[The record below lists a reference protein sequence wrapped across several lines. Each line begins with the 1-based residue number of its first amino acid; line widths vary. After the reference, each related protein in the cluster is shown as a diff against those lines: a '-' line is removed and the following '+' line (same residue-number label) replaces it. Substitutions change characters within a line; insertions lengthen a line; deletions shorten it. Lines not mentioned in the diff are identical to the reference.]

1 MPRTH
6 ETEMQKRE
14 RVLREAIKKH
24 AKEKHFKNCD
34 QISEYIGIGLS
45 SFYKYQQKNYQNMN
59 FDLACR
65 MARKLGVTG
74 KEWCAAAGIPYE
86 EKEDE

>member
-1 MPRTH
+1 MPRLR
-6 ETEMQKRE
+6 ENEIQKRE
-14 RVLREAIKKH
+14 RILREAVKTH
-24 AKEKHFKNCD
+24 AKEKNLKNGD
-34 QISEYIGIGLS
+34 QISEYIGIGIS
-45 SFYKYQQKNYQNMN
+45 SFYKYQQNNYQNMN

-86 EKEDE
+86 KEED